1 MRDHSCSFRPGT
13 NVKAPGFGRASRIV
27 GFIADDVV
35 FEESLRPAV
44 RR

>member
-1 MRDHSCSFRPGT
+1 
-13 NVKAPGFGRASRIV
+13 VKAPGFGRTGRTV

-35 FEESLRPAV
+35 FEESLRPLV